1 MERRA
6 FLEQLGIGAAFV
18 LTSTCLGSCKTDSVV
33 APVAGFTLDLNAAT
47 NSALKTNGGY
57 VVSNGVV
64 VAKTINGDYVA
75 ATVTCSHE
83 QKTQV
88 TYDKA
93 KNEWFCTAHSARF
106 DMTGKGLN
114 SNGSGGL
121 AIYKVTLSGTTLTIA
136 S

>member
-18 LTSTCLGSCKTDSVV
+18 LTSTCLGSCKTEPVV
-33 APVAGFTLDLNAAT
+33 APTAGFTLDLNASA

-57 VVSNGVV
+57 VVSNGIV
-64 VAKTINGDYVA
+64 VAKTISGEYVA

>member
-1 MERRA
+1 MERRD
-6 FLEQLGIGAAFV
+6 FLEQLGLGAAFV
-18 LTSTCLGSCKTDSVV
+18 LTSVCLGSCKTEPVV
-33 APVAGFTLDLNAAT
+33 APIAGFTLDLNASA

-57 VVSNGVV
+57 VVSNGIV

-83 QKTQV
+83 QKKQV

-114 SNGSGGL
+114 SEGSGGL
-121 AIYKVTLSGTTLTIA
+121 AIYKTSLSGTTLTIA